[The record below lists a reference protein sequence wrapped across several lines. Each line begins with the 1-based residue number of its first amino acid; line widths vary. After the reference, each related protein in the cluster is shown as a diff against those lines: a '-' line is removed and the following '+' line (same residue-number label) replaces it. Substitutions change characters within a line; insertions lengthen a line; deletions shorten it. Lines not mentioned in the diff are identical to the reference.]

1 MLLID
6 DLLLAP
12 IKGVMWICKEI
23 LEAAEQDRAAEGDR
37 IKDRLRELY
46 MLLETQQI
54 TEQAFDDE
62 ERVLLDRLDELEAE
76 GAARAADAD
85 AAAEGNADDLDDAGG
100 DGGYYEGD
108 EDDEAEGRD
117 AEQGGEDREYPTDNY
132 VESPDSGTTATGAAR
147 PSGGGR
153 DGETDS

>member
-12 IKGVMWICKEI
+12 IKGVMWLCKEI

-54 TEQAFDDE
+54 TEQVFDEE
-62 ERVLLDRLDELEAE
+62 ERVLLDRLDELEA
-76 GAARAADAD
+76 ASAAD
-85 AAAEGNADDLDDAGG
+85 AAAGGPDGDDGPDGDEPDDEDGEDGLLAADAGEEEE
-100 DGGYYEGD
+100 EGEGEGEGE
-108 EDDEAEGRD
+108 EDTEGT
-117 AEQGGEDREYPTDNY
+117 AA
-132 VESPDSGTTATGAAR
+132 PDSGRTPEEDSHGAK
-147 PSGGGR
+147 
-153 DGETDS
+153 DS